1 MTDARPQLAPDFED
15 RHLFALEL
23 CQHLGLD
30 SGQVKLGSLV
40 VELGEDN
47 RHTVRWDGVATITT
61 DQLATLANQADAKAD
76 AR

>member
-23 CQHLGLD
+23 CHHLGLD
-30 SGQVKLGSLV
+30 PDQVTLGSLV

-47 RHTVRWDGVATITT
+47 RHTVRWEGAAHITT
-61 DQLATLANQADAKAD
+61 DELASLACIADAKAD